1 MLLGIKRI
9 YEKAEVTDGK
19 RILVDGLW
27 PRGVRRSTANID
39 KWVKEVA
46 PSKELRQWFSHDPA
60 KWKSFE
66 SKYKKELESNKTLD
80 SLVELAIK
88 EDITLVYGSK
98 DTERNNAVVL
108 EEVLKER
115 IDEIANKGGG

>member
-66 SKYKKELESNKTLD
+66 SKYKKELESNKMLD

-115 IDEIANKGGG
+115 IDEIANKGGS

>member
-66 SKYKKELESNKTLD
+66 SKYKKELESNKMLD

-115 IDEIANKGGG
+115 MDEIANKGGS

>member
-80 SLVELAIK
+80 SIVELAIK

>member
-115 IDEIANKGGG
+115 IDEIANKGGS